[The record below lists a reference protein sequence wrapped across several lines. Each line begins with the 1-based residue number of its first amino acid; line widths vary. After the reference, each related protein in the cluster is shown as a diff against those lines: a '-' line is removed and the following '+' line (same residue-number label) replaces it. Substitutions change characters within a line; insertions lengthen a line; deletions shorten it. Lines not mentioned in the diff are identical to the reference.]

1 LISLKENSL
10 LGEKEKRIIAMVLR
24 KKHRISLLFVLL
36 LGLGACG
43 DGSGYSAYQSISK
56 EGMASTP
63 YVFDLSDSSFEEKP
77 YNFYIRLRNDNS
89 YAFTN
94 IFLICTLKAGDEFVL
109 QDTLEY
115 AMAAPDGS
123 WLGKGFTEVKESKL
137 WWKEGVEI
145 PSKKPLVI
153 ELSQAMRN
161 NGEPLGVKALRGI
174 VSVGVSIEAQE

>member
-1 LISLKENSL
+1 MVLGKKHKNSL
-10 LGEKEKRIIAMVLR
+10 MI
-24 KKHRISLLFVLL
+24 VLL
-36 LGLGACG
+36 LGLGACSN
-43 DGSGYSAYQSISK
+43 GSGYSAYQSISN

-63 YVFDLSDSSFEEKP
+63 YIFDLSDYSFEEKP

-94 IFLICTLKAGDEFVL
+94 IFLICTLKAGNEFVI

-145 PSKKPLVI
+145 PSEKPLVI

-161 NGEPLGVKALRGI
+161 NGEPLGVKSLKGI

>member
-1 LISLKENSL
+1 M
-10 LGEKEKRIIAMVLR
+10 ALR

-43 DGSGYSAYQSISK
+43 DGSEYSAYQSISK

-94 IFLICTLKAGDEFVL
+94 IFLICTLKAGNEFVL

-115 AMAAPDGS
+115 AMAAPRHLACRLLYWPVDCSGR
-123 WLGKGFTEVKESKL
+123 LL
-137 WWKEGVEI
+137 WPIALADRSG
-145 PSKKPLVI
+145 PSKH
-153 ELSQAMRN
+153 
-161 NGEPLGVKALRGI
+161 
-174 VSVGVSIEAQE
+174 AQR

>member
-1 LISLKENSL
+1 
-10 LGEKEKRIIAMVLR
+10 
-24 KKHRISLLFVLL
+24 
-36 LGLGACG
+36 
-43 DGSGYSAYQSISK
+43 
-56 EGMASTP
+56 
-63 YVFDLSDSSFEEKP
+63 
-77 YNFYIRLRNDNS
+77 
-89 YAFTN
+89 
-94 IFLICTLKAGDEFVL
+94 
-109 QDTLEY
+109 
-115 AMAAPDGS
+115 MAAPDGS

>member
-1 LISLKENSL
+1 
-10 LGEKEKRIIAMVLR
+10 MVLR

-43 DGSGYSAYQSISK
+43 DGSGYSFYQSISK

-123 WLGKGFTEVKESKL
+123 WLGKGL
-137 WWKEGVEI
+137 
-145 PSKKPLVI
+145 
-153 ELSQAMRN
+153 
-161 NGEPLGVKALRGI
+161 LR
-174 VSVGVSIEAQE
+174 